1 MYPLLTRGNRRDQ
14 IFLQDVDRHDFMKTL
29 AEACQQTGWPVHAYC
44 LTPNHHRLV
53 AETPE
58 PDLVSGQ
65 RGCDLKADIVVTGLP
80 AASEPL
86 GEDLLDAVQPR
97 VIIVADSDFPASARA
112 TPKLRERF
120 DQRNVPVLYT
130 CSDGAATLE
139 LGRGRWKI
147 TPMSGVRLTSR
158 SSVVCPK

>member
-58 PDLVSGQ
+58 PDLVFGQ

-86 GEDLLDAVQPR
+86 GEDLLDAVHGWPHDGQISSPQEKDAPRRACPPPPR
-97 VIIVADSDFPASARA
+97 VPDEDSNVKCTRNSCSILKSIDTVRRA
-112 TPKLRERF
+112 
-120 DQRNVPVLYT
+120 
-130 CSDGAATLE
+130 
-139 LGRGRWKI
+139 
-147 TPMSGVRLTSR
+147 
-158 SSVVCPK
+158 